1 MVTVTQQAAGKLMEQ
16 LQAVEKE
23 PGTSFR
29 LVSSPSESGRL
40 QMVLDKE
47 KEGDH
52 VVENKG
58 VKVLLL
64 DPDVN
69 QLLDGRTISYEETA
83 QGAGFTITKPD
94 QPS

>member
-1 MVTVTQQAAGKLMEQ
+1 MEQ
-16 LQAVEKE
+16 LQAVEKG
-23 PGTSFR
+23 PGMSFR

-47 KEGDH
+47 KEGDQ
-52 VVENKG
+52 VVENEG

-69 QLLDGRTISYEETA
+69 QLLDGRTINYEETA